1 MSRVDIKQVSKSYGK
16 THALEDISISIGDG
30 EFFALLGPSGGGK
43 TTLLRSIAGFIDPDS
58 GSIEI
63 GGRPMRNVAIT
74 QREIGM
80 MFQNYALFPHLSVAD
95 NIGFGLSVRHRP
107 KAEIRKRT
115 DELLALVRMEGFQQR
130 RPREL
135 SGGQQ
140 QRVALARAL
149 ATQPRVLLLDEPLGA
164 LDKKLRDEMQ
174 IELKKI
180 QREVGITTIFVTHD
194 QDEALIMSDRVAILN
209 GGKVV
214 QVGTPRDVYERP
226 TTSFA
231 ASFLGESNF
240 FAGTVTG
247 QHDGITQVTLA
258 DGHVIHSTHGAERR
272 TGQKVTAA
280 VRPERLRVEP
290 MDTQQPAGRAINSV
304 LGRIADEI
312 YTGNSITYKVH
323 ASGRVLTLSL
333 QNNAGC
339 TLSTGQAA
347 RVEWMPADT
356 LLVD

>member
-1 MSRVDIKQVSKSYGK
+1 MSRVDIKHVFKDYGK
-16 THALEDISISIGDG
+16 TRALDDISLSIAEG

-43 TTLLRSIAGFIDPDS
+43 TTLLRSIAGFVEPDS
-58 GSIEI
+58 GSVEI
-63 GGRPMRNVAIT
+63 DGRPMRDVSIN

-107 KAEIRKRT
+107 KDEIKRRT
-115 DELLALVRMEGFQQR
+115 EALLALVRMQGFGER
-130 RPREL
+130 RPSEL

-149 ATQPRVLLLDEPLGA
+149 ATQPRVVLLDEPLGA

-194 QDEALIMSDRVAILN
+194 QDEALIMSDRVAIIN

-214 QVGTPRDVYERP
+214 QVGTPRQVYERP
-226 TTSFA
+226 ETRFA

-240 FAGTVTG
+240 FPGEVSAQVNGVT
-247 QHDGITQVTLA
+247 HVTLE
-258 DGHVIHSTHGAERR
+258 DGQIIYSSHGSNRR
-272 TGQKVTAA
+272 TGEKVLAA
-280 VRPERLRVEP
+280 VRPERLYASAIGS
-290 MDTQQPAGRAINSV
+290 TQNLANRIT
-304 LGRIADEI
+304 GRIAHEI
-312 YTGNSITYKVH
+312 YTGNSITYKIEM
-323 ASGRVLTLSL
+323 GDQQLNLFL
-333 QNNAGC
+333 QNNNGC
-339 TLSTGQAA
+339 ALYPGQQA
-347 RVEWMPADT
+347 VIEWNPADT
-356 LLVD
+356 LLVN